1 MYDPKLV
8 ETFEKITSEACI
20 TSKDIYL
27 EITESAYVR
36 DSDQIVDRVTELRE
50 HGFFIEMDDF
60 GSGYSSLNMI
70 TTIPIDVLKMD
81 MKFIRNM
88 NKDEKSLK
96 LVELVVDIAKFLGV
110 PVVAEGVEDEVQLNT
125 LKEMGCDLI
134 QGYYFSKPVPPEEF
148 EAFIEKEQN
157 S

>member
-1 MYDPKLV
+1 
-8 ETFEKITSEACI
+8 
-20 TSKDIYL
+20 
-27 EITESAYVR
+27 
-36 DSDQIVDRVTELRE
+36 
-50 HGFFIEMDDF
+50 
-60 GSGYSSLNMI
+60 
-70 TTIPIDVLKMD
+70 
-81 MKFIRNM
+81 M

-148 EAFIEKEQN
+148 DHFIAEAAASRQN
-157 S
+157 Y